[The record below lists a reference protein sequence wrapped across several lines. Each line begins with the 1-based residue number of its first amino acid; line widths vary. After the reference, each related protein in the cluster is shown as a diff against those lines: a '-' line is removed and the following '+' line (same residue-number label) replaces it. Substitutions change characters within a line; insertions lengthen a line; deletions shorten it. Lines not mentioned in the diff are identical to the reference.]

1 MFGLTGLAA
10 FRFLDPR
17 IRLPSEEASAAKYA
31 QAVTSTAAKK
41 PSTAIKSAVLPKNAP
56 KMIKLD
62 VPFIPEAPG
71 GNWTGPWKNA
81 CEEASML
88 MVEKFYKGINKVT
101 DADAKKE
108 MTLLF
113 QYQDKMW
120 GSNANSDS
128 ARTVEIIRSQLS
140 YDADISA
147 TPTVESIKAEIA
159 AGHPVITPVN
169 GKELGNPNIPFLA
182 SGTFYHML
190 VVIGYDDTTG
200 EFITNDDGDNKE
212 GAGRRYK
219 YAPFLA
225 SVHDYVAKTRKT
237 NGPMLAIITSPRTSV
252 VK

>member
-1 MFGLTGLAA
+1 
-10 FRFLDPR
+10 
-17 IRLPSEEASAAKYA
+17 
-31 QAVTSTAAKK
+31 
-41 PSTAIKSAVLPKNAP
+41 
-56 KMIKLD
+56 
-62 VPFIPEAPG
+62 
-71 GNWTGPWKNA
+71 
-81 CEEASML
+81 ML
-88 MVEKFYKGINKVT
+88 MVDKFYKGIKKVT

-147 TPTVESIKAEIA
+147 TPTVASIKAEIV
-159 AGHPVITPVN
+159 AGHPVIMPVN

-182 SGTFYHML
+182 SGSFYHML
-190 VVIGYDDTTG
+190 VIIGYDDNTG
-200 EFITNDDGDNKE
+200 EFITNDDGDNKA

-225 SVHDYVAKTRKT
+225 SVHDYVTKTRKT
-237 NGPMLAIITSPRTSV
+237 DGPMLAIITSPRTTV